1 VTRLIFFA
9 TLPASHYSNGMGMR
23 QFSHFRGK
31 GNYMQNQKF
40 AVQRNQ
46 LPRLVN
52 DFFSYAGITRA
63 DR

>member
-1 VTRLIFFA
+1 
-9 TLPASHYSNGMGMR
+9 
-23 QFSHFRGK
+23 
-31 GNYMQNQKF
+31 MQNQKF